1 MSSNRI
7 PSPDEAR
14 ASLDDI
20 AASRSAAVNATRRP
34 AWLDGVLA
42 AGTGAALGIIKI
54 GGWGAIAGGIVVLL
68 VVGVVHVV
76 LDRRLVRHRGRILD
90 ERSIGAQAA
99 TFLPMYFVVFA
110 TTLFQPDGDWQP
122 WYSIGVGL
130 VVALAGYVY
139 LRVIDR
145 YQARRLAA
153 GDYHRHD
160 LL

>member
-1 MSSNRI
+1 MSTNRI

-20 AASRSAAVNATRRP
+20 AASRSAAVNMTRRP

-42 AGTGAALGIIKI
+42 AGTGMALGIIAI
-54 GGWGAIAGGIVVLL
+54 GGWAAIAGGIVVLL

-76 LDRRLVRHRGRILD
+76 LERRLVRHRGRILD
-90 ERSIGAQAA
+90 GRAIGAQAA
-99 TFLPMYFVVFA
+99 TFLPMYVVVFA
-110 TTLFQPDGDWQP
+110 TSLFRPDDDWQP
-122 WYSIGVGL
+122 WYSIGIGL
-130 VVALAGYVY
+130 IVALAGFAY
-139 LRVIDR
+139 LRVSDR

-153 GDYHRHD
+153 GDYGRYD